1 MKAFFILSIIAG
13 IFFFIGRRKNHQL
26 GRKTGIGMFILAVVL
41 LIGNLT
47 GLISNEEIVQVQTQ
61 TVKKVNITEIVSAS
75 GKIQPEVEVK
85 ISPDV
90 SGEIVALTIIEGDKV
105 RQGDLL
111 VKIKPDIYLSM
122 FDRSKAS
129 LNTAKANLAK
139 AQAQL
144 TESESNYNRN
154 KVLYENEVISH
165 SEYEQI
171 EAAFKVATLN
181 MKSAEYAVVSA
192 EASVKE
198 AQENLDKTSIF
209 APVSGTISR
218 LNVEL
223 GERVVGTGQMSGTEL
238 LRLANLDAM
247 EVAVEVNENDIV
259 RVHKNDTVIIEVD
272 AFLGE
277 EYKGIVS
284 EIANS
289 ADVSGSSADQVTNF
303 EVKIRVLNQ
312 EEFRPGMTATVDIQT
327 KRVQDVIAVPIQAVT
342 TRKDTIEGG
351 NKKVE
356 CVFVF
361 DKGTAK
367 YVQVKTGV
375 QDAQN
380 IQILEGLE
388 LDVEVIT
395 GPYSQVSKLLK
406 DGRVVEK
413 DNTKSKIIRE

>member
-13 IFFFIGRRKNHQL
+13 IFFFIGKRKNNQL
-26 GRKTGIGMFILAVVL
+26 GKKAGIGVFILASLL

-47 GLISNEEIVQVQTQ
+47 GIISNEEIVKVQTQ
-61 TVKKVNITEIVSAS
+61 IVKKENIFEVVSAS

-90 SGEIVALTIIEGDKV
+90 SGEIVALTIIEGNKV
-105 RQGDLL
+105 LQGDLL
-111 VKIKPDIYLSM
+111 LKIKPDIYLSM

-129 LNTAKANLAK
+129 LNASKANLAK
-139 AQAQL
+139 AEAQL

-154 KVLYENEVISH
+154 KILYENDVISH
-165 SEYEQI
+165 AEYEQI
-171 EAAFKVATLN
+171 EVAFKVARLN
-181 MKSAEYAVVSA
+181 MKSAEYTVVSA

-209 APVSGTISR
+209 APVNGTISR

-238 LRLANLDAM
+238 LRLANLEAM

-277 EYKGIVS
+277 AYKGIVS

-312 EEFRPGMTATVDIQT
+312 EAFRPGMTATVDIQT
-327 KRVQDVIAVPIQAVT
+327 QKVQDVVAVPIQAVT
-342 TRKDTIEGG
+342 TRKDTSGG

-356 CVFVF
+356 CIFVF
-361 DKGTAK
+361 ANGIAK
-367 YVQVKTGV
+367 YIEVKTGI
-375 QDAQN
+375 QDANN
-380 IQILEGLE
+380 IHILSGINI
-388 LDVEVIT
+388 DDEVII
-395 GPYSQVSKLLK
+395 GPYSLVSKSLK
-406 DGRVVEK
+406 DGMAVEK
-413 DNTKSKIIRE
+413 DNIKSEIVRE

>member
-13 IFFFIGRRKNHQL
+13 IFFFIGKRKNNQL
-26 GRKTGIGMFILAVVL
+26 GKKTGIVVFIFASLL

-47 GLISNEEIVQVQTQ
+47 GIISNEEIVKVQTQ
-61 TVKKVNITEIVSAS
+61 IAKKENIFEVVSAS

-90 SGEIVALTIIEGDKV
+90 SGEIVALTIIEGNKV
-105 RQGDLL
+105 LQGDLL

-129 LNTAKANLAK
+129 LNTSKANLAK
-139 AQAQL
+139 AEAQL

-154 KVLYENEVISH
+154 KILYENDVISH
-165 SEYEQI
+165 AEYEQI
-171 EAAFKVATLN
+171 ESAFKVATLN

-209 APVSGTISR
+209 APMSGTISR

-277 EYKGIVS
+277 TYKGIVS

-312 EEFRPGMTATVDIQT
+312 EAFRPGMTATVDIQT
-327 KRVQDVIAVPIQAVT
+327 QKVQDIVAVPIQAVT
-342 TRKDTIEGG
+342 TRKDTSGA

-361 DKGTAK
+361 TNGIAK
-367 YVQVKTGV
+367 YAEVKTGI
-375 QDAQN
+375 QDANN
-380 IQILEGLE
+380 IQILSGI
-388 LDVEVIT
+388 DIGAEVII
-395 GPYSQVSKLLK
+395 GPYSLVSKSLK
-406 DGRVVEK
+406 DGMTVEK
-413 DNTKSKIIRE
+413 DNTKSEIVRE

>member
-13 IFFFIGRRKNHQL
+13 IFFFIGKRKNNQL
-26 GRKTGIGMFILAVVL
+26 GKKTGIVVFIFASLL

-47 GLISNEEIVQVQTQ
+47 GIISNEEIVKVQTQ
-61 TVKKVNITEIVSAS
+61 IAKKENIFEVVSAS

-90 SGEIVALTIIEGDKV
+90 SGEIVALTIVEGNKV
-105 RQGDLL
+105 LQGDLL

-129 LNTAKANLAK
+129 LNTSKANLAK
-139 AQAQL
+139 AEAQL

-154 KVLYENEVISH
+154 KILYENDVISH
-165 SEYEQI
+165 AEYEQI
-171 EAAFKVATLN
+171 ESAFKVATLN
-181 MKSAEYAVVSA
+181 TKSAEYAVVSA

-209 APVSGTISR
+209 APMSGTISR

-277 EYKGIVS
+277 IYKGIVS

-312 EEFRPGMTATVDIQT
+312 EAFRPGMTATVDIQT
-327 KRVQDVIAVPIQAVT
+327 QKVQDIVAVPIQAVT
-342 TRKDTIEGG
+342 TRKDTSGT

-361 DKGTAK
+361 TNGIAK
-367 YVQVKTGV
+367 YAEVKTGI
-375 QDAQN
+375 QDANN
-380 IQILEGLE
+380 IQILSGI
-388 LDVEVIT
+388 DIGAEVII
-395 GPYSQVSKLLK
+395 GPYSLVSKSLK
-406 DGRVVEK
+406 DGMTVEK
-413 DNTKSKIIRE
+413 DNTKSEIVRE